1 MKTLKAV
8 WKRGGKRVVRR
19 AAETVVC
26 DQGSGCLRQSE
37 YGGCSWIT
45 PRKVGSKHN
54 SVPCLAKAGCPLA
67 WPPEGQRGN
76 GNLERTESFLIEF
89 LSLQNTCCRFTLE
102 SKRTCKTHRP
112 LEPNTD
118 DQNLLGSC
126 LGYLTNVLDESY
138 AQSRLITTC
147 WDDKIWWQ
155 EPFVYRLPK
164 ALSWSQHLESSC
176 LDPQTDPQIKRSQV
190 PSWWEITPWS
200 LHIPTLKVKPHP
212 LATHSFR
219 GHCVIFCGQAQ
230 RHQYSLH
237 QSSFQIPE

>member
-8 WKRGGKRVVRR
+8 WKRGGKHVVRR

-37 YGGCSWIT
+37 YGGCSWVT

-147 WDDKIWWQ
+147 
-155 EPFVYRLPK
+155 
-164 ALSWSQHLESSC
+164 
-176 LDPQTDPQIKRSQV
+176 
-190 PSWWEITPWS
+190 
-200 LHIPTLKVKPHP
+200 
-212 LATHSFR
+212 
-219 GHCVIFCGQAQ
+219 
-230 RHQYSLH
+230 
-237 QSSFQIPE
+237 